1 MRESTYYPKLCL
13 IQIATQ
19 DLCACI
25 DVINLDN
32 IDCLTTFLGQSSAV
46 KILHSARQDLEVLH
60 CSYDLLPKPLF
71 DTQLASCILGMDD
84 QISYSEL
91 VAKELSITLPKS
103 QSRTNWKQRPLTDA
117 QIHYALDDVRYL
129 GSLYMQLQLKLE
141 NRQRIHW
148 LQEECAHLLSIEN
161 YVAEPAHVW
170 KQVKG
175 AGRLNGQPL
184 FVLQQ
189 LAAWREQTAM
199 TKDLPRKWI
208 LSDQAMIDLSVAKA
222 ANANAIKR
230 VLLEQS
236 PKSIKHTEEIMQL
249 LEQAGAAKFENIE
262 NIADRRLSKP
272 QQALVKDMMKMIR
285 RHAEEIGTSATLLA
299 NRKSLVN
306 LVLGLNSKVNEGWR
320 QKEIGQQ
327 LQQMLN

>member
-1 MRESTYYPKLCL
+1 
-13 IQIATQ
+13 
-19 DLCACI
+19 
-25 DVINLDN
+25 
-32 IDCLTTFLGQSSAV
+32 
-46 KILHSARQDLEVLH
+46 
-60 CSYDLLPKPLF
+60 
-71 DTQLASCILGMDD
+71 MDD

-129 GSLYMQLQLKLE
+129 GSLYMQLQQKLE

-161 YVAEPAHVW
+161 YIAEPTHVW

-175 AGRLNGQPL
+175 AGRLDGQPL

-199 TKDLPRKWI
+199 TKNLPRKWI
-208 LSDQAMIDLSVAKA
+208 LPDQAMVDLSVSKA
-222 ANANAIKR
+222 ADANTIKR

-236 PKSIKHTEEIMQL
+236 PKSIKHTEDIMQL
-249 LEQAGAAKFENIE
+249 LEKAGATKFENIE